1 MVRQIFI
8 PNQTT
13 LILEIPESFVGK
25 RIELLAFEVEEDSSI
40 IYKNIDKSEKLNRL
54 NESLEGYKVDL
65 SNYTFDRNQAND
77 YE

>member
-8 PNQTT
+8 PDQTT
-13 LILEIPESFVGK
+13 LTLEIPESFVGK
-25 RIELLAFEVEEDSSI
+25 RIELLAFEVEEDSST

>member
-8 PNQTT
+8 PDQTT
-13 LILEIPESFVGK
+13 LTLEIPESFVGK
-25 RIELLAFEVEEDSSI
+25 RIELLAFEVEEDSST

-65 SNYTFDRNQAND
+65 SNYTFDRNQSNN